1 MMSGIAQQRR
11 QPLPD
16 GAGRSGEKNAV
27 AHGKVQGESMIRK
40 SGCRFSEKIMRNQKD
55 EESDFNSRIGMVA
68 PAGGSAKSRRMAKP
82 ELYFLQFVIC
92 TNYDA

>member
-1 MMSGIAQQRR
+1 
-11 QPLPD
+11 
-16 GAGRSGEKNAV
+16 
-27 AHGKVQGESMIRK
+27 MIRK

-55 EESDFNSRIGMVA
+55 EESDFNGRIQDGS
-68 PAGGSAKSRRMAKP
+68 AGGWFGKKSQDGKP